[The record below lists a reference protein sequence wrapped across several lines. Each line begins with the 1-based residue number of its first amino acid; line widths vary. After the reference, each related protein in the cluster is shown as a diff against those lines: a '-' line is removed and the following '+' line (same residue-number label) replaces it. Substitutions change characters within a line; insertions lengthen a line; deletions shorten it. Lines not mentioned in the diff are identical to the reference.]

1 MAGCTARL
9 PDGMYKP
16 FILME
21 EKEFNIGGG
30 LTIRLYEAP
39 TVYWGHVN
47 MNIWRE
53 LMPEGTLRSGL
64 ETVNWHLD
72 FDDFRNDRRAL
83 NAFLEKLSRRLNR
96 KVYLFQESD
105 LPPRF
110 VQNLK
115 AKGGNFD
122 SFMITIRK

>member
-1 MAGCTARL
+1 
-9 PDGMYKP
+9 
-16 FILME
+16 ME

-96 KVYLFQESD
+96 KVYLFKSQILRPVSY
-105 LPPRF
+105 RI
-110 VQNLK
+110 LK
-115 AKGGNFD
+115 LREEI
-122 SFMITIRK
+122 SIVL